1 MFQKGE
7 TMRWWPVVVFAAVVG
22 LLIRVP
28 LLAHHGRAA
37 FDVGKTVVLNGTVK
51 EWLYSNPHCLLRL
64 EVTDANGEIVM
75 WIAEGQAPKTIFP
88 AGYRKDSFT
97 PGDQVTVTVEPAK
110 ENQRMGRILQAV
122 LADGKTLGR
131 ASSSG
136 AIP

>member
-1 MFQKGE
+1 MK
-7 TMRWWPVVVFAAVVG
+7 RWRVIVFAAVVG

-37 FDVGKTVVLNGTVK
+37 FDIGKTVVLKGTVK

-64 EVTDANGEIVM
+64 EVTDANGQIVV
-75 WIAEGQAPKTIFP
+75 WIAEGQAPNTIFP
-88 AGYRKDSFT
+88 AGYRKDSFK

-110 ENQRMGRILQAV
+110 ENRRMGRILEIV
-122 LADGKTLGR
+122 LANSKTLGR
-131 ASSSG
+131 ASSAG